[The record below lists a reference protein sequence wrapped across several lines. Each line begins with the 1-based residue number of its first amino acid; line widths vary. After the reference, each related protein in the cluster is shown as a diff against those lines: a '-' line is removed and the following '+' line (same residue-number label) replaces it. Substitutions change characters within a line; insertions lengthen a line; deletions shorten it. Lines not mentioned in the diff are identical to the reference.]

1 MADTATGN
9 SNRPGLDVIYDG
21 ECPFCSAYVRMVRL
35 REAVGPVRLL
45 DARQHS
51 DIVSTLESEGIDID
65 ETMVV
70 DYGGQRYTGAAAVE
84 ILSVLSSDQGALNR
98 FAAWLLRDGKRA
110 AFLYP
115 ILRFG
120 RNTTLRL
127 LGKRKVRPAGSQG
140 RHSAG

>member
-1 MADTATGN
+1 MADTATGDR
-9 SNRPGLDVIYDG
+9 NRSGLDVIYDG
-21 ECPFCSAYVRMVRL
+21 ECPFCSAYIRMVRL
-35 REAVGPVRLL
+35 REAVGPVRLI
-45 DARQHS
+45 DARQHP
-51 DIVSTLESEGIDID
+51 DIVAELTSQGIDID

-70 DYGGQRYTGAAAVE
+70 NYGGQRYTGAAAVE
-84 ILSVLSSDQGALNR
+84 LLSLLSSDQGALNWLTAR
-98 FAAWLLRDGKRA
+98 LLRDGKRA

-127 LGKRKVRPAGSQG
+127 LGKRKVKPAGSEG